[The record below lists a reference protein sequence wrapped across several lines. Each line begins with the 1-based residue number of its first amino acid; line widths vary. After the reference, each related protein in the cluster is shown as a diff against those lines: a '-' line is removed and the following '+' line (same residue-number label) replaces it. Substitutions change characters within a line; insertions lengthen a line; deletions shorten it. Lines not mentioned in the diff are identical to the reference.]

1 MDRERSEERR
11 QIEATR
17 ARVAEDL
24 RSVVDSL
31 NVVERGKGMV
41 EERIARV
48 KDPKLIRAAAVGVAV
63 GLGAALLG
71 RRRKR

>member
-1 MDRERSEERR
+1 M
-11 QIEATR
+11 
-17 ARVAEDL
+17 
-24 RSVVDSL
+24 VDSL

>member
-1 MDRERSEERR
+1 VDRERSEERR